1 MGEAAIV
8 RIAMVFLDGPY
19 SQPHK
24 RRNDRP
30 ESSFEQ
36 SFRLG
41 AKNCF

>member
-1 MGEAAIV
+1 MGEAAIA

-24 RRNDRP
+24 RRNGRQ
-30 ESSFEQ
+30 EFSSEQ

-41 AKNCF
+41 ANNCF